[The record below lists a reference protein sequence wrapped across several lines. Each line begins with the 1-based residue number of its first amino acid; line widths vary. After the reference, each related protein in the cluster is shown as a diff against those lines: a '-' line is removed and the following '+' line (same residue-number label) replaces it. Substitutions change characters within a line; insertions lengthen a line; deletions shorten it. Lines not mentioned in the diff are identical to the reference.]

1 MVGYGSRRRVGR
13 PAAGLV
19 MAAVAA
25 STVACSSAT
34 ASDGS
39 VASSTPS
46 ASRSSAP
53 AVAEQP
59 LLDDRALRFKSALT
73 AAGLASGLTDGTVL
87 AVARGLCDQSAA
99 GVPEET
105 ILAMVRPIAAYSASV
120 SGVGLSDDDAAWR
133 FVETARAA
141 YC

>member
-1 MVGYGSRRRVGR
+1 M
-13 PAAGLV
+13 
-19 MAAVAA
+19 
-25 STVACSSAT
+25 
-34 ASDGS
+34 
-39 VASSTPS
+39 ASSTPS